1 MLVRRSY
8 FKHIN
13 PRGAVTDFRD
23 VFQQAGKNR
32 WRIALAAMAITGTL
46 FWTLTKDSWRIPPAK
61 PQITYI
67 NSFPL
72 DRTLQE
78 TREFIEKNQKIKDEQ
93 EAFRKAQEEESKA
106 LYRKLGEISG
116 MDVKKIEREAR
127 EAEAAEAARKE
138 QAAQEARRQQAP
150 VGGR

>member
-1 MLVRRSY
+1 MLTSRSY

-13 PRGAVTDFRD
+13 PRGALSDFRE
-23 VFQQAGKNR
+23 VFRQAGTNR

-72 DRTLQE
+72 DRTPQE
-78 TREFIEKNQKIKDEQ
+78 TKAFIDKNQKLKDKV
-93 EAFRKAQEEESKA
+93 EAREREIAEESKA
-106 LYRKLGEISG
+106 IYRKLGEISG
-116 MDVKKIEREAR
+116 MDVKKIEREAK
-127 EAEAAEAARKE
+127 EAEAAKAARK
-138 QAAQEARRQQAP
+138 QQAP
-150 VGGR
+150 VGQR